1 MLSENKDMLFLLQ
14 FVSANIIY
22 LLQSVLILFGTKM
35 KVMGRAIVHMD
46 LDTFFV
52 SCERLT
58 DSRLNGIPLIIGG
71 GERGVVASCSYEAR
85 TFGVRSAMP
94 IKMALRLCP
103 QAKVMKGDMELYSRL
118 SHAVTEV
125 IEEKAPVVEKA
136 SIDEFYLDITGMDK
150 FYGSYTWTNEL
161 AQSITKETGLPISF
175 ALSVNKTVSKIA
187 TGEGKPKGNLEIPED
202 MVRPFLN
209 PLSIKKIPMV
219 GDVTFQLL
227 SRIGVRNIQTLSE
240 MPAEVLQQMIGKNGI
255 ELWKKA
261 NGIDNNPVEPY
272 TERKSISTEHTF
284 SQDTID
290 LGELKNVLQGMVEKL
305 AFQLRS
311 EEWLTSTVVVKIRY
325 ANFDTETKQCKVQ
338 YTSADHILIKNV
350 TELFNKLF
358 QRRMRLRLIGIR
370 FSGLVRG
377 TYQINMFDD
386 TEEMLSLYQAMDRM
400 KTRYGFD
407 AVMRGGGAILKP
419 NNKAEILKRKK

>member
-1 MLSENKDMLFLLQ
+1 
-14 FVSANIIY
+14 
-22 LLQSVLILFGTKM
+22 
-35 KVMGRAIVHMD
+35 MGRAIVHMD

-52 SCERLT
+52 SCERLS
-58 DSRLNGIPLIIGG
+58 DSRLNGIPLIVGG

-118 SHAVTEV
+118 SHTVTEV
-125 IEEKAPVVEKA
+125 IEEKAPVMEKA

-150 FYGSYTWTNEL
+150 FYGSYTWTSEL

-202 MVRPFLN
+202 MVRPFLD

-227 SRIGVRNIQTLSE
+227 SRIGVRNIKTLSE

-261 NGIDNNPVEPY
+261 NGIDNTPVEPY

-284 SQDTID
+284 LQDTID
-290 LGELKNVLQGMVEKL
+290 IEKLKRVLQGMVEKL
-305 AFQLRS
+305 SFQLRS
-311 EEWLTSTVVVKIRY
+311 EEWLTSTVTVKIKY
-325 ANFDTETKQCKVQ
+325 ANFDTETKQCRVQ
-338 YTSADHILIKNV
+338 YTSADHILTKNV
-350 TELFNKLF
+350 YELFDKLF
-358 QRRMRLRLIGIR
+358 QRRMRLRLIGVR

-377 TYQINMFDD
+377 TYQINMFED

-400 KTRYGFD
+400 KARYGFD
-407 AVMRGGGAILKP
+407 AVMRCGGAIFKP
-419 NNKAEILKRKK
+419 NNKDEILKRNK

>member
-1 MLSENKDMLFLLQ
+1 
-14 FVSANIIY
+14 
-22 LLQSVLILFGTKM
+22 M

-58 DSRLNGIPLIIGG
+58 NSGLNGIPLIIGG

-103 QAKVMKGDMELYSRL
+103 QAKVMKGDMELYSKL

-125 IEEKAPVVEKA
+125 IEEKAPVMEKA

-161 AQSITKETGLPISF
+161 AQSVTKETGLPISF
-175 ALSVNKTVSKIA
+175 SLSVNKTVSKIA
-187 TGEGKPKGNLEIPED
+187 TGEGKPKGNLEIPEH
-202 MVRPFLN
+202 MVKPFLN

-219 GDVTFQLL
+219 GDATFQLL

-261 NGIDNNPVEPY
+261 NGIDNAPVEPY

-290 LGELKNVLQGMVEKL
+290 IEKLKRVLQGMVEKL

-311 EEWLTSTVVVKIRY
+311 EGWLTSTVVIKIRY
-325 ANFDTETKQCKVQ
+325 ANFDTETKQCRVQ
-338 YTSADHILIKNV
+338 YTSADHILIKNI
-350 TELFNKLF
+350 TDLFNKLY

-377 TYQINMFDD
+377 TYQINMFED

-407 AVMRGGGAILKP
+407 AVMRGGGATLKP
-419 NNKAEILKRKK
+419 NNKDEILKRKK